1 MALVRGRLAGKVA
14 LITGAGQGIG
24 AAVAQVFAAEGAQVL
39 VATRTRENGQACVDQ
54 IIARGGEATLE
65 VGDFGDPG
73 TSKRAVASTVDC
85 YGGIDIM
92 VHNAASFQDDP
103 IANFSERNLEEVF
116 SVNLKACFRLSAACL
131 PHFRARGQ
139 GRLLFTSSV
148 TGPRVAM
155 PGMSYYAASKSG
167 MNGFIRTAALEYARE
182 QITVNGVEP
191 GYIRTPA
198 LETMGKETLEQMARF
213 IPKGYFGAPD
223 DIAHAMLFLASNEAR
238 YITGQ
243 TLVVDGGS
251 TLPESPLFVDDLEQ
265 MSNQLREKK

>member
-1 MALVRGRLAGKVA
+1 MSVVGNRLAGKVA

-24 AAVAQVFAAEGAQVL
+24 AATAQVFAAEGAQVV
-39 VATRTRENGQACVDQ
+39 VATRTRESGQVCVDQ
-54 IIARGGEATLE
+54 IVAQGGEATLE
-65 VGDFGDPG
+65 VGDFGDPS
-73 TSKRAVASTVDC
+73 TSTKAIASTVDC

-92 VHNAASFQDDP
+92 VHNAASFRADP

-131 PHFRARGQ
+131 PHFRTRGQ

-198 LETMGKETLEQMARF
+198 LETMGKETLKQMARF
-213 IPKGYFGAPD
+213 IPLGDFGAPED
-223 DIAHAMLFLASNEAR
+223 VAHAMLFLASDEAR

-243 TLVVDGGS
+243 TLVIDGGS
-251 TLPESPLFVDDLEQ
+251 TLPESPLFIHDLDP
-265 MSNQLREKK
+265 MNNQ